1 MSVFLGWMPDAAA
14 QVALGGM
21 RDGLAAALPASA
33 PRHQWRLP
41 AQWHCTLRYL
51 GESLAPDR
59 RDAIEASVAAVAV
72 AHGRFT
78 IALEQAQYWP
88 GAKVLV
94 ALLSCPAPLRQLH
107 ADLEHALRTCGL
119 PAEGRAL
126 RPHVTLAYL
135 PTRDA
140 PRQPA
145 QASASHPLNIDRIH
159 LLQTAPRGYTS
170 LQSWALAGPVQD
182 A

>member
-1 MSVFLGWMPDAAA
+1 VSVFLGWMPDAAA

-21 RDGLAAALPASA
+21 REGLAAALPAGA

-59 RDAIEASVAAVAV
+59 RDAIEASVTAVAA
-72 AHGRFT
+72 AHGPFT

-107 ADLEHALRTCGL
+107 ADLEHGMRACGL
-119 PAEGRAL
+119 PAEGRGL
-126 RPHVTLAYL
+126 RPHITLAYL

-140 PRQPA
+140 PPQPA

>member
-1 MSVFLGWMPDAAA
+1 M
-14 QVALGGM
+14 
-21 RDGLAAALPASA
+21 
-33 PRHQWRLP
+33 
-41 AQWHCTLRYL
+41 
-51 GESLAPDR
+51 
-59 RDAIEASVAAVAV
+59 AAVAA

-78 IALEQAQYWP
+78 IALEQAQDWP

-126 RPHVTLAYL
+126 RPHVTLAYR

-140 PRQPA
+140 PPQPA
-145 QASASHPLNIDRIH
+145 HVSASHPLNVDRVP
-159 LLQTAPRGYTS
+159 LLQTASRAYS
-170 LQSWALAGPVQD
+170 ALQSWALAGPVQD